1 MIAWL
6 TVPGYEFVRTQNIF
20 AVASVVLGLVVFGLS
35 RWSELAPQRLL
46 DIGLVFEV
54 AGAFGIS
61 VAQFWNGF
69 VPLRDLPEPL
79 LPAFRGSAR
88 GSSSFR

>member
-1 MIAWL
+1 ME
-6 TVPGYEFVRTQNIF
+6 V

-35 RWSELAPQRLL
+35 RWSHFTPQRLL
-46 DIGLVFEV
+46 DIGLGFEV

-69 VPLRDLPEPL
+69 VPLEIFQNRFAGIPWESVWIILFPL
-79 LPAFRGSAR
+79 VYVMR
-88 GSSSFR
+88 